1 MTDRQ
6 FDGAYYFYRYFGQI
20 GRVAWEKTFG
30 RPRPVA
36 YRSHIAIALRN
47 ESTIQPR

>member
-6 FDGAYYFYRYFGQI
+6 FDGAYYFYRHFGQM
-20 GRVAWEKTFG
+20 GFAAWEKTFG

-36 YRSHIAIALRN
+36 YRSHIATTLKHERPLPKI
-47 ESTIQPR
+47 